1 MFADSYFLLP
11 ICPECSRPMRLVHV
25 LTNAHVYPPVRTFEC
40 AGGQVLSSRTP
51 PRNLARVR
59 EFDRSTG
66 LVG

>member
-40 AGGQVLSSRTP
+40 AACERDMIWQ
-51 PRNLARVR
+51 
-59 EFDRSTG
+59 G
-66 LVG
+66 LPAPNEHFPTSPALR